1 MAFKNSIASNHLSE
15 VSQLGR
21 GRDNKIRS
29 IDGQMSHVNPEE
41 ASLVDMYG
49 SVGENV
55 VKNIGSGDINPNT
68 GLPEYSLTIGTLLA
82 LGSLATGAYS
92 AWKGGQTSRQES
104 GAQAGAARQGME
116 DAATAESNLEKV
128 RESQTNVASQEYD
141 KGIRDLSA
149 QTGMGIEDLN
159 RNTQQQMQKSGMA
172 TSGGVEGMSSTAWRR
187 IQTQHESGA
196 GGLMATLGKKMGD
209 ITEMYEAEKTRLS
222 GESKRFQ
229 REYDLAKEK
238 ESSWYL
244 GKTIEAGVTGKTGA
258 WK

>member
-1 MAFKNSIASNHLSE
+1 MPSIANNHLSE
-15 VSQLGR
+15 IARLGR
-21 GRDNKIRS
+21 HGDTELA
-29 IDGQMSHVNPEE
+29 HVNKAEKNLLE
-41 ASLVDMYG
+41 SLG
-49 SVGENV
+49 
-55 VKNIGSGDINPNT
+55 GSGTINPNT
-68 GLPEYSLTIGTLLA
+68 GLPEYWLGTAIA
-82 LGSLATGAYS
+82 LGSLAVGGYS
-92 AWKGGQTSRQES
+92 AWKGGQTSRIES
-104 GAQAGAARQGME
+104 GAQAGAAQQGME
-116 DAATAESNLEKV
+116 DAAMAEANLEKV
-128 RESQTNVASQEYD
+128 RDSQTNVASQEYA
-141 KGIRDLSA
+141 KGIRDLSS
-149 QTGMGIEDLN
+149 QTGIGIEDLN

-244 GKTIEAGVTGKTGA
+244 GKTIEAGLTGKTGA
-258 WK
+258 WN